1 MHEQYQAM
9 ALVWHWL
16 ATLQPVWQHTIVQQR
31 LKFDGKGAACL
42 LCKSQ
47 RLDRCRSQPTY
58 ANAMP
63 SFRLNEHDVRSLL
76 VLGSALLS
84 LTMA

>member
-9 ALVWHWL
+9 ALAWHWL
-16 ATLQPVWQHTIVQQR
+16 APLQPVWQHTIVQQR
-31 LKFDGKGAACL
+31 RKVDGKGAALL

-47 RLDRCRSQPTY
+47 RLDRYRLQPTC

-63 SFRLNEHDVRSLL
+63 SVRLNERDVRSLL
-76 VLGSALLS
+76 VLGSAVLS
-84 LTMA
+84 MTVA